1 MKKSPKF
8 RQTFLEASSSQ
19 RYIIMSHRK
28 LRRVVN
34 VIRGKHAVEALN
46 ILRLMPY
53 DAATVV
59 LKKLVEAIYNAKQKY
74 DVSPSSLVVSQV
86 FVDEGPA
93 YKRFKPRAQGRM
105 YKREKPT
112 AHLTLTVSVFTDAN
126 ETEQVKQE
134 NVA

>member
-1 MKKSPKF
+1 MKILSNY
-8 RQTFLEASSSQ
+8 RQTLLEASASQ

-34 VIRGKHAVEALN
+34 EIRGKHAVEALN

-59 LKKLVEAIYNAKQKY
+59 LKKLVDAIYNAKIKY
-74 DVSPSSLVVSQV
+74 GTAPSNLMVSQV

-112 AHLTLTVSVFTDAN
+112 AHLTVIVSVLADKTT
-126 ETEQVKQE
+126 TEKIKQE